1 MGITFTV
8 YDDSANLDRAWPFD
22 VIPRVLSTTEWGPI
36 AEGLVQRLTAINLFI
51 NDLYGDARVLDD
63 GIVPRE
69 IVEGSINYR
78 PQCLGSKSAQ
88 GTWADRRGRDRG
100 GEGDRPP

>member
-1 MGITFTV
+1 MLDGGVPRVGCEGVVRALQAMSAAELRDRQGAAELSVRAMGITFTV

-22 VIPRVLSTTEWGPI
+22 VIPRVLSTTEWGAI

-63 GIVPRE
+63 GIV
-69 IVEGSINYR
+69 
-78 PQCLGSKSAQ
+78 
-88 GTWADRRGRDRG
+88 
-100 GEGDRPP
+100 